1 MINRWRP
8 SVPAVIV
15 GWFATRA
22 LILLQ
27 LLIWA
32 DNFLPDVRLYATWTI
47 LLSDRQFPVGD
58 AYWQYPPGAGVLF
71 ALSRYAGPDPVFG
84 FIVLAFLADLAL
96 LALLMNTGRKNS
108 GVGRFNGAWAWVI
121 GGLAVGPVLVARFD
135 IFPTVFAVAAVL
147 LATKPV
153 RSGVMA
159 AIGALL
165 KAWPILMLAV
175 ISRRQLPKAVIAA
188 IVTAMVGVL
197 AINAWASGG
206 ISFLGEQSERG
217 LQIESV
223 GALPYMIAGAL
234 GFDQNVV
241 LRYGAYEFVMS
252 GVGLIGLAITA
263 IGLLLFALIAVLRL
277 AGRLEHVPP
286 GDIALALILI
296 AVASSR
302 VFSPQYDIWIV
313 GLGAACLADP
323 RTRLRKVVMALI
335 VMSAVTS
342 IIFPWAY
349 GSLMDTAPYA
359 VVLQVI
365 RIVLL
370 MGCTVI
376 AVKSVAFNRRRVA
389 AS

>member
-8 SVPAVIV
+8 SAPAVVV
-15 GWFATRA
+15 GWLATRL

-27 LLIWA
+27 VLIWA
-32 DNFLPDVRLYATWTI
+32 DNFLPDVRLYSTWTI
-47 LLSDRQFPVGD
+47 LLADRQFPVGD

-71 ALSRYAGPDPVFG
+71 ALSRFAGPDPVFG
-84 FIVLAFLADLAL
+84 FVVLAFLADLAL
-96 LALLMNTGRKNS
+96 VLLLMNTGRKLS
-108 GVGRFNGAWAWVI
+108 GIGRFDGAWAWVI

-165 KAWPILMLAV
+165 KVWPILMLAV

-188 IVTAMVGVL
+188 LATAVVGVL

-206 ISFLGEQSERG
+206 ISFLGEQSSRG

-223 GALPYMIAGAL
+223 GSLPYMIAGAL
-234 GFDQNVV
+234 GFEQNVV

-263 IGLLLFALIAVLRL
+263 IGLVLFATVAVLRL
-277 AGRLEHVPP
+277 AGRLEQTPP

-296 AVASSR
+296 AVATSR

-313 GLGAACLADP
+313 GLGAACMADP
-323 RTRLRKVVMALI
+323 RSRLRRVVVALI

-349 GSLMDTAPYA
+349 GSLMETAPYA
-359 VVLQVI
+359 VALQVI

-370 MGCTVI
+370 VGCTVV
-376 AVKSVAFNRRRVA
+376 AVKSVVFTRPRVS

>member
-8 SVPAVIV
+8 SAPAVIV
-15 GWFATRA
+15 GWLATRA

-84 FIVLAFLADLAL
+84 FIVLAFIADLAL
-96 LALLMNTGRKNS
+96 LALLMNSGRKES

-188 IVTAMVGVL
+188 IVTALVGVL

-263 IGLLLFALIAVLRL
+263 FGLLLFALIAVLRL

-286 GDIALALILI
+286 GDVALALILI

-323 RTRLRKVVMALI
+323 RTRLRKVVIALI

-370 MGCTVI
+370 VGCTVI
-376 AVKSVAFNRRRVA
+376 AVKSVAFNRRHVS

>member
-84 FIVLAFLADLAL
+84 FIVLAFIADLVL

-188 IVTAMVGVL
+188 IVTALVGVL

-323 RTRLRKVVMALI
+323 RTRLRKVVIALI

-376 AVKSVAFNRRRVA
+376 AVKSVAFNRRHVA

>member
-84 FIVLAFLADLAL
+84 FIVLAFFADLAL

-277 AGRLEHVPP
+277 AGRLEQTPP

-313 GLGAACLADP
+313 GLGAACIADP
-323 RTRLRKVVMALI
+323 RTRLRKVVIALI
-335 VMSAVTS
+335 VMSAITS
-342 IIFPWAY
+342 VIFPWAY

-370 MGCTVI
+370 VGCTVI
-376 AVKSVAFNRRRVA
+376 ALKSVAFNRRHVA

>member
-8 SVPAVIV
+8 SAPAVLV

-32 DNFLPDVRLYATWTI
+32 DNFLPDVRLYSTWTI

-71 ALSRYAGPDPVFG
+71 ALSRFAGPDPVFG
-84 FIVLAFLADLAL
+84 FVVLAFLADLAL
-96 LALLMNTGRKNS
+96 LLLLLNAGR
-108 GVGRFNGAWAWVI
+108 GQEGERRFSGAWAWVI

-153 RSGVMA
+153 RSGVLA

-175 ISRRQLPKAVIAA
+175 VSRRQLPKAIVAA
-188 IVTAMVGVL
+188 IATAVIGVL
-197 AINAWASGG
+197 VINAWASGG

-234 GFDQNVV
+234 GFEQNVV
-241 LRYGAYEFVMS
+241 LRYGAYEFVMP

-263 IGLLLFALIAVLRL
+263 LGLLLFATIAALRL
-277 AGRLEHVPP
+277 AGRLEQTPP
-286 GDIALALILI
+286 GDVALALILI

-313 GLGAACLADP
+313 GLGAACIADP
-323 RTRLRKVVMALI
+323 RTRLRKVVIALI

-342 IIFPWAY
+342 VIFPWAY
-349 GSLMDTAPYA
+349 GSLMETTHYA
-359 VVLQVI
+359 VALQVI

-370 MGCTVI
+370 MACTVI
-376 AVKSVAFNRRRVA
+376 AVKSVIFTRDRAT
-389 AS
+389 SS

>member
-263 IGLLLFALIAVLRL
+263 IGLLLFALIAALRL

>member
-15 GWFATRA
+15 GWCATRA
-22 LILLQ
+22 LILIQ

-84 FIVLAFLADLAL
+84 FIVLAFIADLAL
-96 LALLMNTGRKNS
+96 LALLMNSGRKES

-188 IVTAMVGVL
+188 IVTALVGVL

-323 RTRLRKVVMALI
+323 RTRLRKVVIALI

-359 VVLQVI
+359 VALQVI

-370 MGCTVI
+370 VGCTVV
-376 AVKSVAFNRRRVA
+376 AVKSVAFSRHRVTA
-389 AS
+389 N

>member
-1 MINRWRP
+1 MINRWRT
-8 SVPAVIV
+8 SAPAVLV

-32 DNFLPDVRLYATWTI
+32 DNFLPDVRLYSTWTI
-47 LLSDRQFPVGD
+47 LLADRQFPVGD

-71 ALSRYAGPDPVFG
+71 ALSRFAGPDPVFG
-84 FIVLAFLADLAL
+84 FVVLAFLADLAL
-96 LALLMNTGRKNS
+96 LLLLINAGRTQA
-108 GVGRFNGAWAWVI
+108 GERRFSGAWAWVI

-147 LATKPV
+147 FATKPV

-165 KAWPILMLAV
+165 KVWPILMLAV
-175 ISRRQLPKAVIAA
+175 VSRRQLPKAALAA
-188 IVTAMVGVL
+188 LATGLVGVL

-234 GFDQNVV
+234 GFEQNVV

-252 GVGLIGLAITA
+252 GVGLIGLAITV
-263 IGLLLFALIAVLRL
+263 IGLLLFATIAVLRL
-277 AGRLEHVPP
+277 TGRLEQVPP

-296 AVASSR
+296 AVATSR

-313 GLGAACLADP
+313 GLGAACIADP
-323 RTRLRKVVMALI
+323 RTRLRRVVIALI

-349 GSLMDTAPYA
+349 GSLMETTHYA
-359 VVLQVI
+359 VALQVI

-370 MGCTVI
+370 VACTVI
-376 AVKSVAFNRRRVA
+376 AVKSVVVTRSR
-389 AS
+389 ASLN

>member
-8 SVPAVIV
+8 RAAAVVI
-15 GWFATRA
+15 GWLTTRA

-32 DNFLPDVRLYATWTI
+32 DNFLPDVRLYSTWTI
-47 LLSDRQFPVGD
+47 LLTDRQFPVGD

-71 ALSRYAGPDPVFG
+71 ALSRYAGPDAVFG
-84 FIVLAFLADLAL
+84 FVVLAFIADLAL
-96 LALLMNTGRKNS
+96 LALLLRAGR
-108 GVGRFNGAWAWVI
+108 GQVGERRFSGAWAWVI

-153 RSGVMA
+153 RSGVMS

-165 KAWPILMLAV
+165 KVWPILMLAV
-175 ISRRQLPKAVIAA
+175 ISRRQLPRAVIAA
-188 IVTAMVGVL
+188 LVTAVVGVV

-206 ISFLGEQSERG
+206 ITFLGEQSERG

-234 GFDQNVV
+234 GFEQNVV
-241 LRYGAYEFVMS
+241 LRYGAYEFVMA

-263 IGLLLFALIAVLRL
+263 IGLALFALIAVLRL
-277 AGRLEHVPP
+277 VGRLEQVPP
-286 GDIALALILI
+286 GDVALALILI

-313 GLGAACLADP
+313 GLGAACIADP
-323 RTRLRKVVMALI
+323 RTRLRTVVITLI
-335 VMSAVTS
+335 VMSGVTS
-342 IIFPWAY
+342 VIFPWAY
-349 GSLMDTAPYA
+349 GSLMETAPYA
-359 VVLQVI
+359 VALQVI

-370 MGCTVI
+370 VGCTVI
-376 AVKSVAFNRRRVA
+376 AVKSVAFTRPRISAN
-389 AS
+389 

>member
-8 SVPAVIV
+8 SAPAVLI

-22 LILLQ
+22 LILVQ
-27 LLIWA
+27 VLIWA
-32 DNFLPDVRLYATWTI
+32 DNFLPDVRLYSTWTI
-47 LLSDRQFPVGD
+47 LLADRQFPVGD

-71 ALSRYAGPDPVFG
+71 ALSRFAGPDPVFG
-84 FIVLAFLADLAL
+84 FVVLAFLADLAL
-96 LALLMNTGRKNS
+96 LLLLMNAGRRQA
-108 GVGRFNGAWAWVI
+108 GERRFSGAWAWVI

-147 LATKPV
+147 FATKPV

-165 KAWPILMLAV
+165 KVWPILMLAV
-175 ISRRQLPKAVIAA
+175 ISRRQLPKAVLAA
-188 IVTAMVGVL
+188 LATGLVGVL

-234 GFDQNVV
+234 GFEQNVV
-241 LRYGAYEFVMS
+241 LRYGAYEFVMA
-252 GVGLIGLAITA
+252 GVGMIGLAITV
-263 IGLLLFALIAVLRL
+263 IGLLLFATIAVLRL
-277 AGRLEHVPP
+277 AGRLEQVPP

-296 AVASSR
+296 AVATSR

-323 RTRLRKVVMALI
+323 RTRLRRVVIALI

-349 GSLMDTAPYA
+349 GSLMETTHYA
-359 VVLQVI
+359 VALQVI

-370 MGCTVI
+370 VGCTVI
-376 AVKSVAFNRRRVA
+376 AVKSVVLTRTRVA
-389 AS
+389 SS

>member
-8 SVPAVIV
+8 SAPAVVV
-15 GWFATRA
+15 GWVATRA
-22 LILLQ
+22 LILVQ
-27 LLIWA
+27 VLIWA
-32 DNFLPDVRLYATWTI
+32 DNFLPDVRLYSTWTI
-47 LLSDRQFPVGD
+47 LLSNRQFPVGD

-71 ALSRYAGPDPVFG
+71 WLSRFTGPDPVFG
-84 FIVLAFLADLAL
+84 FVVLAFLADLAL
-96 LALLMNTGRKNS
+96 VLMLMNTGRKES
-108 GVGRFNGAWAWVI
+108 GISRFNGAWAWVI

-165 KAWPILMLAV
+165 KVWPILMLAV

-188 IVTAMVGVL
+188 IATGIVGVL

-206 ISFLGEQSERG
+206 ISFLGEQSSRG

-223 GALPYMIAGAL
+223 GSLPYMIAGAL
-234 GFDQNVV
+234 GFEQNVV

-252 GVGLIGLAITA
+252 GVGLIGLAITV
-263 IGLLLFALIAVLRL
+263 IGLLLFATIAVLRL
-277 AGRLEHVPP
+277 AGRLEQTPP

-296 AVASSR
+296 AVATSR

-313 GLGAACLADP
+313 GLGAACIADP
-323 RTRLRKVVMALI
+323 RTRLRKVVIALI
-335 VMSAVTS
+335 VMSAITS
-342 IIFPWAY
+342 VIFPWAY
-349 GSLMDTAPYA
+349 GSLMETAPYA

-370 MGCTVI
+370 VGCTVV
-376 AVKSVAFNRRRVA
+376 AVKSVAFTRRKIS

>member
-8 SVPAVIV
+8 SAPAVIV

-32 DNFLPDVRLYATWTI
+32 DNFLPDVRLYSTWTI
-47 LLSDRQFPVGD
+47 LLADRQFPVGD

-84 FIVLAFLADLAL
+84 FVVLAFLADLAL
-96 LALLMNTGRKNS
+96 LLLLLRAGRGQS
-108 GVGRFNGAWAWVI
+108 GERRFSGAWAWVI

-165 KAWPILMLAV
+165 KVWPILMLAV
-175 ISRRQLPKAVIAA
+175 VSRRQLPKAVIAA
-188 IVTAMVGVL
+188 IVTGIVGVL

-234 GFDQNVV
+234 GFEQNVV

-263 IGLLLFALIAVLRL
+263 IGLLLFALIALLRL
-277 AGRLEHVPP
+277 AGRLEQTPP

-313 GLGAACLADP
+313 GLGAACIADP
-323 RTRLRKVVMALI
+323 RTRLRKVVIALL

-342 IIFPWAY
+342 VIFPWAY
-349 GSLMDTAPYA
+349 GSLMETAPYA
-359 VVLQVI
+359 VALQVI

-370 MGCTVI
+370 VGCTFV
-376 AVKSVAFNRRRVA
+376 AVKSVAFTREKVH

>member
-1 MINRWRP
+1 
-8 SVPAVIV
+8 
-15 GWFATRA
+15 
-22 LILLQ
+22 
-27 LLIWA
+27 
-32 DNFLPDVRLYATWTI
+32 
-47 LLSDRQFPVGD
+47 
-58 AYWQYPPGAGVLF
+58 
-71 ALSRYAGPDPVFG
+71 
-84 FIVLAFLADLAL
+84 
-96 LALLMNTGRKNS
+96 
-108 GVGRFNGAWAWVI
+108 
-121 GGLAVGPVLVARFD
+121 VGPVLVARFD

-165 KAWPILMLAV
+165 KLWPILMLAV

-263 IGLLLFALIAVLRL
+263 IGLLLFALIAILRL
-277 AGRLEHVPP
+277 AGRLEQTPP

-323 RTRLRKVVMALI
+323 RTRLRKVVIALI
-335 VMSAVTS
+335 VMSAITS
-342 IIFPWAY
+342 VIFPWAY
-349 GSLMDTAPYA
+349 GSLMETAPYA

-370 MGCTVI
+370 VGCTVV
-376 AVKSVAFNRRRVA
+376 AVKSVAFNRRQVPTI
-389 AS
+389 

>member
-8 SVPAVIV
+8 SAPAVVV
-15 GWFATRA
+15 GWLAARA

-27 LLIWA
+27 VLIWA
-32 DNFLPDVRLYATWTI
+32 DNFLPDVRLYSTWTI
-47 LLSDRQFPVGD
+47 LLADRQFPVGD

-71 ALSRYAGPDPVFG
+71 ALSRFAGPDPVFG
-84 FIVLAFLADLAL
+84 FVVLAFLADLAL
-96 LALLMNTGRKNS
+96 LLLLMSTGRKLT
-108 GVGRFNGAWAWVI
+108 GITRFDGAWAWVI

-165 KAWPILMLAV
+165 KVWPILMLAV
-175 ISRRQLPKAVIAA
+175 VSRRQLPKAVVAA
-188 IVTAMVGVL
+188 LATGVVGVL

-234 GFDQNVV
+234 GFDQDVV

-263 IGLLLFALIAVLRL
+263 IGLLLFATIAVLRL
-277 AGRLEHVPP
+277 AGRLERTPP

-296 AVASSR
+296 AVATSR

-313 GLGAACLADP
+313 GLGAACIADP
-323 RTRLRKVVMALI
+323 RTRLRRVVVALL

-349 GSLMDTAPYA
+349 GSLMETAPYA
-359 VVLQVI
+359 VALQVI
-365 RIVLL
+365 RIALL
-370 MGCTVI
+370 VGCTVV
-376 AVKSVAFNRRRVA
+376 AVKSVVFTRERVS

>member
-8 SVPAVIV
+8 SAPAVVV
-15 GWFATRA
+15 GWLATRA

-32 DNFLPDVRLYATWTI
+32 DNFLPDVRLYSTWTI

-71 ALSRYAGPDPVFG
+71 ALSRFAGPDPVFG
-84 FIVLAFLADLAL
+84 FVVLAFLADLAL
-96 LALLMNTGRKNS
+96 MLLLMNSGRRLS
-108 GVGRFNGAWAWVI
+108 GITRFDGAWAWVI

-159 AIGALL
+159 ALGALL
-165 KAWPILMLAV
+165 KVWPILMLAV
-175 ISRRQLPKAVIAA
+175 VSRRQLPKAVIAA
-188 IVTAMVGVL
+188 IVTAVVGVL

-223 GALPYMIAGAL
+223 GSLPYMIAGAL
-234 GFDQNVV
+234 GFEQNVV
-241 LRYGAYEFVMS
+241 LRYGAYEFVMA
-252 GVGLIGLAITA
+252 GVGVIGLIITA
-263 IGLLLFALIAVLRL
+263 LGLLLFALIAVLRL
-277 AGRLEHVPP
+277 AGRLEQVPP

-313 GLGAACLADP
+313 GLGAACIADP
-323 RTRLRKVVMALI
+323 RTRLRKVVIALI

-342 IIFPWAY
+342 VIFPWAY
-349 GSLMDTAPYA
+349 GSLMETAPYA
-359 VVLQVI
+359 VALQVI

-370 MGCTVI
+370 VGCTVV
-376 AVKSVAFNRRRVA
+376 AVKSVAFTRLRAVA
-389 AS
+389 S

>member
-8 SVPAVIV
+8 SASAVVI
-15 GWFATRA
+15 GWLATRA

-32 DNFLPDVRLYATWTI
+32 DNFLPDVRLYSTWTI
-47 LLSDRQFPVGD
+47 LLADRQFPVGD

-71 ALSRYAGPDPVFG
+71 ALSRFAGPDPVFG
-84 FIVLAFLADLAL
+84 FVVLAFLADLAL
-96 LALLMNTGRKNS
+96 MLLLMNSGRRLS
-108 GVGRFNGAWAWVI
+108 GITRFDGAWAWVI

-175 ISRRQLPKAVIAA
+175 VSRRHLPQAVIAA
-188 IVTAMVGVL
+188 IVTAVVGVL

-223 GALPYMIAGAL
+223 GSLPYMIAGAL
-234 GFDQNVV
+234 GFEQNVV
-241 LRYGAYEFVMS
+241 LRYGAYEFVMT
-252 GVGLIGLAITA
+252 GVGVIGLIITA
-263 IGLLLFALIAVLRL
+263 VGLLLFALIAVLRL
-277 AGRLEHVPP
+277 AGRLEQTPS
-286 GDIALALILI
+286 GDVALALILI

-313 GLGAACLADP
+313 GLGAACIADP
-323 RTRLRKVVMALI
+323 RTRLRKVVIALI

-342 IIFPWAY
+342 VIFPWAY
-349 GSLMDTAPYA
+349 GSLMETAPYA
-359 VVLQVI
+359 VALQVI
-365 RIVLL
+365 RIALL
-370 MGCTVI
+370 VGCTVV
-376 AVKSVAFNRRRVA
+376 AVKSVAFTRHRVSA
-389 AS
+389 G

>member
-8 SVPAVIV
+8 SALAVAI
-15 GWFATRA
+15 GWLATRA
-22 LILLQ
+22 LILVQVLV
-27 LLIWA
+27 WA
-32 DNFLPDVRLYATWTI
+32 DNFLPDVRLYSTWTI
-47 LLSDRQFPVGD
+47 LLADRQFPVGD

-71 ALSRYAGPDPVFG
+71 SLSRFAGPDPVFG
-84 FIVLAFLADLAL
+84 FVVLAFLADLAL
-96 LALLMNTGRKNS
+96 MLMLMNTGRRES
-108 GVGRFNGAWAWVI
+108 GLGRFNGAWAWVI

-165 KAWPILMLAV
+165 KVWPILMLAV

-188 IVTAMVGVL
+188 LATGVIGVL

-206 ISFLGEQSERG
+206 ISFLGEQSSRG

-234 GFDQNVV
+234 GFEQNVV
-241 LRYGAYEFVMS
+241 LRYGAYEFVMT

-263 IGLLLFALIAVLRL
+263 IGLVLFATIAVLRL
-277 AGRLEHVPP
+277 AGRLEQAPP

-296 AVASSR
+296 AVATSR
-302 VFSPQYDIWIV
+302 VFSPQYDIWII
-313 GLGAACLADP
+313 GLGAACIADP
-323 RTRLRKVVMALI
+323 RTRLRKVVVALI

-349 GSLMDTAPYA
+349 GSLMETAPYA
-359 VVLQVI
+359 VALQVI
-365 RIVLL
+365 RIALL
-370 MGCTVI
+370 VGCTFV
-376 AVKSVAFNRRRVA
+376 AVKSVVLTRREVS

>member
-8 SVPAVIV
+8 SAPAVIV

-32 DNFLPDVRLYATWTI
+32 DNFLPDVRLYSTWTI
-47 LLSDRQFPVGD
+47 LLADRQFPVGD

-84 FIVLAFLADLAL
+84 FVVLAFLADLAL
-96 LALLMNTGRKNS
+96 LLLLLRAGRGQS
-108 GVGRFNGAWAWVI
+108 GERRFSGAWAWVI

-165 KAWPILMLAV
+165 KVWPILMLAV
-175 ISRRQLPKAVIAA
+175 VSRRQLPKAVIAA
-188 IVTAMVGVL
+188 IVTGIVGVL

-234 GFDQNVV
+234 GFEQNVV

-277 AGRLEHVPP
+277 AGRLEQTPP

-313 GLGAACLADP
+313 GLGAACIADP
-323 RTRLRKVVMALI
+323 RTRLRKVVIALL

-342 IIFPWAY
+342 VIFPWAY
-349 GSLMDTAPYA
+349 GSLMETAPYA
-359 VVLQVI
+359 VALQVI

-370 MGCTVI
+370 VGCTFV
-376 AVKSVAFNRRRVA
+376 AVKSVAFTREKVH

>member
-313 GLGAACLADP
+313 GLGAACIADP
-323 RTRLRKVVMALI
+323 RTRLRKVVIALI
-335 VMSAVTS
+335 VMSAITS
-342 IIFPWAY
+342 VIFPWAY

-370 MGCTVI
+370 VGCTVI
-376 AVKSVAFNRRRVA
+376 AVKSVAFNRRHVA
-389 AS
+389 AT

>member
-84 FIVLAFLADLAL
+84 FIVLAFIADLAL
-96 LALLMNTGRKNS
+96 LALLMNTGRKDS

-188 IVTAMVGVL
+188 IVTALVGIL

-263 IGLLLFALIAVLRL
+263 IGLLLFALIAALRL

-313 GLGAACLADP
+313 GLGAACIADP
-323 RTRLRKVVMALI
+323 RTRLRKVVIALI

-359 VVLQVI
+359 VVLQMI

-370 MGCTVI
+370 VACTVI
-376 AVKSVAFNRRRVA
+376 AVKSVAFNRRHVA
-389 AS
+389 AN

>member
-84 FIVLAFLADLAL
+84 FIVLAFIADLVL

-188 IVTAMVGVL
+188 IVTALVGVL

-286 GDIALALILI
+286 GDVALALILI

-323 RTRLRKVVMALI
+323 RTRLRKVVIALI

-376 AVKSVAFNRRRVA
+376 AVKSVAFNRRHVA

>member
-1 MINRWRP
+1 MFNRWRP

-71 ALSRYAGPDPVFG
+71 AMSRYAGPDAVFG
-84 FIVLAFLADLAL
+84 FVVLAFLADLAL
-96 LALLMNTGRKNS
+96 LALLMNTGRKDF

-165 KAWPILMLAV
+165 KLWPILMLAV

-263 IGLLLFALIAVLRL
+263 IGLLLFALIAILRL
-277 AGRLEHVPP
+277 AGRIEQTPP

-323 RTRLRKVVMALI
+323 RTRLRKVVIALI
-335 VMSAVTS
+335 VMSAITS
-342 IIFPWAY
+342 VIFPWAY
-349 GSLMDTAPYA
+349 GSLMETAPYA

-370 MGCTVI
+370 VGCTVV
-376 AVKSVAFNRRRVA
+376 AVKSVAFNRRQVPTI
-389 AS
+389 

>member
-1 MINRWRP
+1 MINRWRT
-8 SVPAVIV
+8 SAPAVLV

-32 DNFLPDVRLYATWTI
+32 DNFLPDVRLYSTWTI
-47 LLSDRQFPVGD
+47 LLADRQFPVGD

-71 ALSRYAGPDPVFG
+71 ALSRFAGPDPVFG
-84 FIVLAFLADLAL
+84 FVVLAFLADLAL
-96 LALLMNTGRKNS
+96 LLLLINAGR
-108 GVGRFNGAWAWVI
+108 GQAGERRFSGAWAWVI

-147 LATKPV
+147 FATKPV

-165 KAWPILMLAV
+165 KVWPILMLAV
-175 ISRRQLPKAVIAA
+175 VSRRQLPKAALAA
-188 IVTAMVGVL
+188 LSTGLVGVL

-234 GFDQNVV
+234 GFEQNVV

-252 GVGLIGLAITA
+252 GVGLIGLTITV
-263 IGLLLFALIAVLRL
+263 IGLLLFATIAVLRL
-277 AGRLEHVPP
+277 TGRLEQVPP

-296 AVASSR
+296 AVATSR

-313 GLGAACLADP
+313 GLGAACIADP
-323 RTRLRKVVMALI
+323 RTRLRRVVIALI

-349 GSLMDTAPYA
+349 GSLMETTHYA
-359 VVLQVI
+359 VALQVI

-370 MGCTVI
+370 VACTVI
-376 AVKSVAFNRRRVA
+376 AVKSVVVTRSR
-389 AS
+389 ASLN

>member
-84 FIVLAFLADLAL
+84 FIVLAFIADLAL
-96 LALLMNTGRKNS
+96 LALLLKAGRKES

-188 IVTAMVGVL
+188 IVTALVGVF

-277 AGRLEHVPP
+277 AGRLEQTPP

-313 GLGAACLADP
+313 GLGAACIADP
-323 RTRLRKVVMALI
+323 RTRLRKVVIALI
-335 VMSAVTS
+335 AMSAVTS

-370 MGCTVI
+370 VGCTVI
-376 AVKSVAFNRRRVA
+376 AVKSVAFSRRHKVA
-389 AS
+389 N

>member
-8 SVPAVIV
+8 SAPAVLV

-27 LLIWA
+27 VLIWA
-32 DNFLPDVRLYATWTI
+32 DNFLPDVRLYSTWTI
-47 LLSDRQFPVGD
+47 LLADRQFPVGD

-71 ALSRYAGPDPVFG
+71 ALSRFAGPDPVFG
-84 FIVLAFLADLAL
+84 FVVLAFLADLAL
-96 LALLMNTGRKNS
+96 LLLLMNTGRGQGGNR
-108 GVGRFNGAWAWVI
+108 RFSGAWAWVI

-165 KAWPILMLAV
+165 KVWPILMLAV
-175 ISRRQLPKAVIAA
+175 VSRRQLPKAVVAA
-188 IVTAMVGVL
+188 IATAVIGVL

-234 GFDQNVV
+234 GFEQNVV
-241 LRYGAYEFVMS
+241 LRYGAYEFVMP
-252 GVGLIGLAITA
+252 GVGLIGLVITA
-263 IGLLLFALIAVLRL
+263 IGLLLFATIAVLRL
-277 AGRLEHVPP
+277 AGRLEQTPP

-313 GLGAACLADP
+313 GLGAACIADP
-323 RTRLRKVVMALI
+323 RTRLRTVVIALI

-342 IIFPWAY
+342 VIFPWAY
-349 GSLMDTAPYA
+349 GSLMETTHYA
-359 VVLQVI
+359 VALQVI

-370 MGCTVI
+370 VTCTVI
-376 AVKSVAFNRRRVA
+376 AVKSVIFTRDRAT
-389 AS
+389 SS

>member
-71 ALSRYAGPDPVFG
+71 AMSRYAGPDAVFG
-84 FIVLAFLADLAL
+84 FVVLAFLADLAL
-96 LALLMNTGRKNS
+96 LALLMNTGRKDF

-165 KAWPILMLAV
+165 KLWPILMLAV

-234 GFDQNVV
+234 GFEQNVV

-263 IGLLLFALIAVLRL
+263 IGLLLFALIAILRL
-277 AGRLEHVPP
+277 AGRLEQTPP

-323 RTRLRKVVMALI
+323 RTRLRKVVIALI
-335 VMSAVTS
+335 VMSAITS
-342 IIFPWAY
+342 VIFPWAY
-349 GSLMDTAPYA
+349 GSLMETAPYA

-370 MGCTVI
+370 VGCTVV
-376 AVKSVAFNRRRVA
+376 AVKSVAFSRRQVPT
-389 AS
+389 S

>member
-1 MINRWRP
+1 MNNRWRT
-8 SVPAVIV
+8 SAPAVIV
-15 GWFATRA
+15 GWLVTRS

-32 DNFLPDVRLYATWTI
+32 DNFLPDVRLYSTWTI
-47 LLSDRQFPVGD
+47 LLADRQFPVGD

-84 FIVLAFLADLAL
+84 FVVLAFLADLAL
-96 LALLMNTGRKNS
+96 MLLLMNSGRS
-108 GVGRFNGAWAWVI
+108 LPGITRFDGAWAWVI

-153 RSGVMA
+153 RSGAMA

-165 KAWPILMLAV
+165 KVWPILMLAV
-175 ISRRQLPKAVIAA
+175 VSRRQLPRAVVAA
-188 IVTAMVGVL
+188 FVTAVVGVL

-323 RTRLRKVVMALI
+323 RTRLRKVVIALI

-342 IIFPWAY
+342 VIFPWAY
-349 GSLMDTAPYA
+349 GSLMETAPYA
-359 VVLQVI
+359 VALQVI

-370 MGCTVI
+370 VACTVV
-376 AVKSVAFNRRRVA
+376 AVKSVAFTRQRVSA
-389 AS
+389 I

>member
-1 MINRWRP
+1 
-8 SVPAVIV
+8 
-15 GWFATRA
+15 

-223 GALPYMIAGAL
+223 GSLPYMIAGAL
-234 GFDQNVV
+234 GFEQNVV

-263 IGLLLFALIAVLRL
+263 IGLLLFALIATLRL
-277 AGRLEHVPP
+277 AGRLEQTPP

-313 GLGAACLADP
+313 GLAAACIADP
-323 RTRLRKVVMALI
+323 RTRLRKVVIALI
-335 VMSAVTS
+335 VMSAITS
-342 IIFPWAY
+342 VIFPWAY
-349 GSLMDTAPYA
+349 GSLMETAPYA
-359 VVLQVI
+359 VALQVI

-370 MGCTVI
+370 VGCTVV
-376 AVKSVAFNRRRVA
+376 AVKSVAFSRRQVVA
-389 AS
+389 N

>member
-8 SVPAVIV
+8 SAPAVIV

>member
-1 MINRWRP
+1 MSKIK
-8 SVPAVIV
+8 PAP
-15 GWFATRA
+15 
-22 LILLQ
+22 
-27 LLIWA
+27 
-32 DNFLPDVRLYATWTI
+32 LP
-47 LLSDRQFPVGD
+47 
-58 AYWQYPPGAGVLF
+58 
-71 ALSRYAGPDPVFG
+71 PDT
-84 FIVLAFLADLAL
+84 A
-96 LALLMNTGRKNS
+96 
-108 GVGRFNGAWAWVI
+108 I
-121 GGLAVGPVLVARFD
+121 GGYRVVRRLSSGGFG
-135 IFPTVFAVAAVL
+135 VL

-188 IVTAMVGVL
+188 IVTALVGVL

-323 RTRLRKVVMALI
+323 RTRLRKVVIALI

-370 MGCTVI
+370 VGCTVI
-376 AVKSVAFNRRRVA
+376 AVKSVAFTRRHVVA
-389 AS
+389 N

>member
-223 GALPYMIAGAL
+223 GSLPYMIAGAL
-234 GFDQNVV
+234 GFEQNVV

-263 IGLLLFALIAVLRL
+263 IGLLLFALIATLRL
-277 AGRLEHVPP
+277 AGRLEQTPP

-313 GLGAACLADP
+313 GLAAACIADP
-323 RTRLRKVVMALI
+323 RTRLRKVVIALI
-335 VMSAVTS
+335 VMSAITS
-342 IIFPWAY
+342 VIFPWAY
-349 GSLMDTAPYA
+349 GSLMETAPYA
-359 VVLQVI
+359 VALQVI

-370 MGCTVI
+370 VGCTVV
-376 AVKSVAFNRRRVA
+376 AVKSVAFSRRQVVA
-389 AS
+389 N

>member
-1 MINRWRP
+1 MFNRWRP

-71 ALSRYAGPDPVFG
+71 AMSRYAGPDAVFG
-84 FIVLAFLADLAL
+84 FVVLAFLADLAL
-96 LALLMNTGRKNS
+96 LALLMNTGRKDF

-165 KAWPILMLAV
+165 KLWPILMLAV

-234 GFDQNVV
+234 GFEQNVV

-263 IGLLLFALIAVLRL
+263 IGLLLFALIAILRL
-277 AGRLEHVPP
+277 AGRLEQTPP

-323 RTRLRKVVMALI
+323 RTRLRKVVIALI
-335 VMSAVTS
+335 VMSAITS
-342 IIFPWAY
+342 VIFPWAY
-349 GSLMDTAPYA
+349 GSLMETAPYA

-370 MGCTVI
+370 VGCTVV
-376 AVKSVAFNRRRVA
+376 AVKSVAFSRRQVPT
-389 AS
+389 S

>member
-8 SVPAVIV
+8 RVPAVMV

-32 DNFLPDVRLYATWTI
+32 DNFLPDVRLYSTWTI

-71 ALSRYAGPDPVFG
+71 AMSRYAGPDAVFG
-84 FIVLAFLADLAL
+84 FVVLAFLADLAL
-96 LALLMNTGRKNS
+96 LALLMNTGRKDI

-147 LATKPV
+147 LAAKPV

-165 KAWPILMLAV
+165 KVWPILMLAV

-188 IVTAMVGVL
+188 IVTALVGVL

-223 GALPYMIAGAL
+223 GSLPYMIAGAL
-234 GFDQNVV
+234 GFEQNVV

-263 IGLLLFALIAVLRL
+263 IGLLLFALIAILRL
-277 AGRLEHVPP
+277 AGRLEQTPP

-313 GLGAACLADP
+313 GLGAACVADP
-323 RTRLRKVVMALI
+323 RTRLRKVVIALI
-335 VMSAVTS
+335 IMSAITS
-342 IIFPWAY
+342 VIFPWAY

-370 MGCTVI
+370 VGCTVV
-376 AVKSVAFNRRRVA
+376 AVKSVAFSRRQVPT
-389 AS
+389 S